1 MPEHILDTNQADQT
15 DAVTPM
21 DAAAEATPPVDKKRP
36 AGRRIWPLL
45 LVVLLLVA
53 MVSIG
58 GVFWLRVWQ
67 PLQTRLT
74 AQSQVEAE
82 LMQRIDAL
90 VAWQATVS
98 DDLAALEGRSRGLEA
113 RLEQAGPARLVEWSL
128 AEAAYLLSNA
138 QRAARLDVDPARA
151 ALALELAGASLVP
164 VPGSAGLRAAI
175 DSAQSRLRS
184 VEVPDVDVLAS
195 ELAEAGQIL
204 KEAPVR
210 EPGRPTAA
218 EQPVATGWRAA
229 LDQVWQQLREV
240 VVLQRVGA
248 PLQPLLRPDEQR
260 YLRQQLALKFAAAEY
275 ALRRRNQAAL
285 RSELADV
292 QVWAEAYLDT
302 EAAPVVKALAAVH
315 RVADTELRP
324 PLPQLDGLSS
334 QLEALRR
341 RSGIPGR
348 RS

>member
-1 MPEHILDTNQADQT
+1 MEINQPD
-15 DAVTPM
+15 DGTPAAETSEGVQPARKKSSGGRVWLLLLTLVLVVF
-21 DAAAEATPPVDKKRP
+21 AAAA
-36 AGRRIWPLL
+36 
-45 LVVLLLVA
+45 
-53 MVSIG
+53 
-58 GVFWLRVWQ
+58 GVFWVRFWQ
-67 PLQTRLT
+67 PLQLQVAAFSHAEERAAQRL
-74 AQSQVEAE
+74 
-82 LMQRIDAL
+82 DAL

-113 RLEQAGPARLVEWSL
+113 RLEQVGPARLVEWSL

-138 QRAARLDVDPARA
+138 QRAARLDADPKRA
-151 ALALELAGASLVP
+151 ALALELAGASLAP

-175 DSAQSRLRS
+175 DSAQRRLRNI
-184 VEVPDVDVLAS
+184 EVPDADILAS
-195 ELAEAGQIL
+195 ELAEAGRVL
-204 KEAPVR
+204 KDAPLR
-210 EPGRPTAA
+210 EPGQVSAA
-218 EQPVATGWRAA
+218 REPSATGWRSA
-229 LDQVWQQLREV
+229 LGQAWQQLREV

-292 QVWAEAYLDT
+292 QVWAEAYLETDG
-302 EAAPVVKALAAVH
+302 APVAKALAAVR

-324 PLPQLDGLSS
+324 QLPDLTDLSVQLD
-334 QLEALRR
+334 ALRR
-341 RSGIPGR
+341 RAGAVGR